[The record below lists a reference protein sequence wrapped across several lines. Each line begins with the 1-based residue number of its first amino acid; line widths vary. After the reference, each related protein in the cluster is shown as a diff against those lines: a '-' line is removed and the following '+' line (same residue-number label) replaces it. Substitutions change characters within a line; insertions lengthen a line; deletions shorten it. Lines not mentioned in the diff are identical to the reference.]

1 VVEDFAMLSP
11 QGEFPSIAAD
21 ILARLRQLRPR
32 VHCVTNVVAQTLTAN
47 ILLAVGAIPTMTI
60 APDEVAD
67 FVAGADA
74 VLVNLG
80 TLDASRREAVGISI
94 DKATEL
100 GLRWI
105 LDPVFIDRS
114 QGRATF
120 AEALVRMRPT
130 AMHLNDR
137 EFLTIAGSRATAAAV
152 ARYAED
158 VGAVIALTGET
169 DLITNGTKSIRIA
182 NGHPWM
188 SLITAMGCAGA
199 GLAAACLA
207 VEPDAWRAVATGV
220 LVLSVAGEMAAETA
234 RGPGSLAIGIIDALH
249 SLDQSE
255 LLARAKVA

>member
-1 VVEDFAMLSP
+1 MLSP

-32 VHCVTNVVAQTLTAN
+32 VHCVTNVVAQTFTAN
-47 ILLAVGAIPTMTI
+47 ILLALGAIPTMTI

-80 TLDASRREAVGISI
+80 TLDASRREAIGVAI

-105 LDPVFIDRS
+105 FDPVFIDRS
-114 QGRATF
+114 QGRAVF

-137 EFLTIAGSRATAAAV
+137 EFLTIAGSRPTAAAV
-152 ARYAED
+152 ARYAGD
-158 VGAVIALTGET
+158 VGAVIALTGQT
-169 DLITNGTKSIRIA
+169 DLITDGSKSIRIA

-220 LVLSVAGEMAAETA
+220 LVLSVAGEIAAETA
-234 RGPGSLAIGIIDALH
+234 RGPGSLSIGIIDALH